1 MGIMLQPIDTNRINM
16 KFNELTENNERAL
29 ICYVVAGYPDMKTTE
44 DIISSLVTGGA
55 DIIELGIPFSD
66 PVADGLTIQEASYKV
81 SLKGYHS

>member
-66 PVADGLTIQEASYKV
+66 PVARWINNSRSILQS